1 MKLES
6 NKLLMIKCSKLPA
19 RRSIIAIVANEN
31 IIKYIFC
38 FMTNYYK
45 YSPISL

>member
-6 NKLLMIKCSKLPA
+6 SKLLMIKCSKLPA

-38 FMTNYYK
+38 FMINYYK
-45 YSPISL
+45 YSPISS